1 MPQFT
6 KEQEKA
12 INDQGHDILVSASAG
27 SGKTTVLVERVLKE
41 ILAGTRVDE
50 LLVVTFTKAA
60 AEEMKIRIK
69 AALTKELAKPGVNHR
84 YLREQLNQVDTANIS
99 TIDAFCLDVI
109 HRFYYSIELDPSFTI
124 LTDDTQAALLKE
136 RALRE
141 IEGEMLTNKDQAFRH
156 FYDNFAGDRDADSPR
171 DLLLDLYNFAMAKPE
186 YRAWLKQ
193 LPQIYDIEDSVVES
207 KIWQKQ
213 IKPYIV
219 AKFSEL
225 QDKIASYLSQAVMET
240 KELAKVKESFTLF
253 AQNIDNF
260 VQAVKEDA
268 DYDKQRELLRS
279 CVFTVSFRK
288 SKKWDEDLVE
298 FYEEIQALKDES
310 KSQVFDTFTSFFAV
324 AEKEQIKIM
333 QDGQKIV
340 SAISAAE
347 IKLIERFNQLKRNE
361 NLLDYSDMEQLA
373 YQILSQD
380 TSSSQMARDFYQN
393 KFKEILIDEY
403 QDINALQERIIQQI
417 KNEEKNTL
425 FMVGDVKQSIY
436 GFRQAEPSLFLQ
448 KYHQLAQEENEQ

>member
-141 IEGEMLTNKDQAFRH
+141 IKSE
-156 FYDNFAGDRDADSPR
+156 
-171 DLLLDLYNFAMAKPE
+171 AK
-186 YRAWLKQ
+186 
-193 LPQIYDIEDSVVES
+193 
-207 KIWQKQ
+207 
-213 IKPYIV
+213 
-219 AKFSEL
+219 
-225 QDKIASYLSQAVMET
+225 
-240 KELAKVKESFTLF
+240 
-253 AQNIDNF
+253 
-260 VQAVKEDA
+260 
-268 DYDKQRELLRS
+268 RS
-279 CVFTVSFRK
+279 
-288 SKKWDEDLVE
+288 
-298 FYEEIQALKDES
+298 
-310 KSQVFDTFTSFFAV
+310 
-324 AEKEQIKIM
+324 
-333 QDGQKIV
+333 
-340 SAISAAE
+340 
-347 IKLIERFNQLKRNE
+347 
-361 NLLDYSDMEQLA
+361 
-373 YQILSQD
+373 
-380 TSSSQMARDFYQN
+380 
-393 KFKEILIDEY
+393 
-403 QDINALQERIIQQI
+403 
-417 KNEEKNTL
+417 
-425 FMVGDVKQSIY
+425 
-436 GFRQAEPSLFLQ
+436 
-448 KYHQLAQEENEQ
+448 